1 MSLQWLGEPAS
12 PESRPF
18 FLFGLLAEIAFLGSG
33 RTLGPPYP
41 QPCSLG
47 SLESLPSLFDYLGI
61 TSVKLFL
68 GSQFRKDDPEEGGIF
83 SVTFFGLNALFHV

>member
-12 PESRPF
+12 LESRPF
-18 FLFGLLAEIAFLGSG
+18 FLFALLAEIAFLGSG

-68 GSQFRKDDPEEGGIF
+68 GSQFRKDDPEEGEIF
-83 SVTFFGLNALFHV
+83 SVTFFGLNAPFHV